1 MGRNI
6 LSKLSKAIS
15 MAIGIGNLG
24 LYMKLAHIFIATPIY
39 RPFMVTFKLGRVPS
53 AMHIFLEQKRKKLAP
68 GTALTTV
75 WHFDS

>member
-1 MGRNI
+1 MVKNES
-6 LSKLSKAIS
+6 LLLKK
-15 MAIGIGNLG
+15 IGIRNLD
-24 LYMKLAHIFIATPIY
+24 LYVILAHIFIATPIY

-53 AMHIFLEQKRKKLAP
+53 AMHIFLEQKRKRKKLAL